1 MADLAAIGQV
11 RASVQRLARR
21 APWQAFAPVMSLALA
36 GLGVVLLVAV
46 RLPAIG
52 TALGAV
58 IAAAVSVFAAY
69 ISYRLKQDD
78 DARIAER
85 DRIVEQM
92 GVAEA
97 LIAEI
102 EDNKRAAEAV
112 HSYETIADIWKKMSD
127 DGAFIPFLVEDAGGA
142 QVYEAV
148 IGRLLLLPYAVVR
161 PVVRYYAADNTLNE
175 SIAAWRS
182 ADFRA
187 LCDPKDAA
195 SVAAG
200 RPRQKRFVMWTLL
213 SICDVYRVDLPDLR
227 TRPGPADPEL
237 AALLR
242 DHLAAREGWFAV
254 YGEGGWPF
262 ADSGMEALRGFAE
275 DCRAA
280 LDFLEAEIRGG

>member
-1 MADLAAIGQV
+1 MQGAAAGGEV
-11 RASVQRLARR
+11 LASVQRLRRR
-21 APWQAFAPVMSLALA
+21 APWQAFAPVVAFGLG

-58 IAAAVSVFAAY
+58 VAASVSVFAAY
-69 ISYRLKQDD
+69 VSYRLKQED
-78 DARIAER
+78 DARIAE
-85 DRIVEQM
+85 QA

-102 EDNKRAAEAV
+102 EDNKRASEAV
-112 HSYETIADIWKKMSD
+112 HSFETIADIWRRMTD
-127 DGAFIPFLVEDAGGA
+127 DPGFIPFLVEDEGGA

-161 PVVRYYAADNTLNE
+161 PVVRYYAADTTLNE

-187 LCDPKDAA
+187 LCDPRDAA

-213 SICDVYRVDLPDLR
+213 SLCDVYRVELPD
-227 TRPGPADPEL
+227 PATAMAAPDPEFTG
-237 AALLR
+237 LLQ
-242 DHLAAREGWFAV
+242 DYLAARQGWEAA
-254 YGEGGWPF
+254 YGPGGWPF
-262 ADSGMEALRGFAE
+262 ADAAIAALRPFAA

-280 LDFLEAEIRGG
+280 LALLDAEIRVG